1 MPEQDAVL
9 AITSGLGDMPAVLN
23 LVWTKLLPAMQ
34 SHLPRNAPAEN
45 ALRQKLASLKLRPP
59 AGSATTPR
67 LASINGRQ
75 YVFPPNDQR
84 LESLTLQAVGGKE
97 DVTLLARMGG
107 VEQRLVCGRGDW
119 VKGRF
124 PLASGPEQAAA
135 GAGAWTTEDTYV
147 AKVYYY
153 ETPFCVTM
161 TLRFAGDQLFLDW
174 QRNVAFGPTRPPQLV
189 GQAK

>member
-1 MPEQDAVL
+1 
-9 AITSGLGDMPAVLN
+9 
-23 LVWTKLLPAMQ
+23 
-34 SHLPRNAPAEN
+34 
-45 ALRQKLASLKLRPP
+45 
-59 AGSATTPR
+59 
-67 LASINGRQ
+67 
-75 YVFPPNDQR
+75 
-84 LESLTLQAVGGKE
+84 
-97 DVTLLARMGG
+97 MGG

-135 GAGAWTTEDTYV
+135 GAGAWTTEDTYT
-147 AKVYYY
+147 AKIYYY